1 MSFKIS
7 ELLIVNKLSFMLQKN
22 IYARNYGIQYASKSE
37 KESCNSTTKIS
48 R

>member
-22 IYARNYGIQYASKSE
+22 IYGIQYASKSE